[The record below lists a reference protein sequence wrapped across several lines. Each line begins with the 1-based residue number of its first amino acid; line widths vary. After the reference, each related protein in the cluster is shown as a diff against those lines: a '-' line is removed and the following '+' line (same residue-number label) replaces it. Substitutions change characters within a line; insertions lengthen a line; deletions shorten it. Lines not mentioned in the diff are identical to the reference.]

1 MDKKIQVQRLG
12 FFGAGG
18 GTRTHTMSP
27 STDFE
32 SVTSANS
39 ITPAYLIAYVLYM
52 IKTKKSILLQIFCLN
67 IVKYNSFHFKIF
79 VILLYYRIKF
89 IVI

>member
-1 MDKKIQVQRLG
+1 
-12 FFGAGG
+12 
-18 GTRTHTMSP
+18 
-27 STDFE
+27 
-32 SVTSANS
+32 
-39 ITPAYLIAYVLYM
+39 M